1 MPHMRRRAFWSKED
15 HARTYRKGA
24 WAAPN
29 DRGAAADK
37 RNETF
42 LRAGSY
48 YQQMAGSLNLWRRT
62 WKMRVSR
69 ISALL
74 ITAMMIP
81 AISGCTTQGSPAPD
95 AVHQIEDDGPAVY
108 DDDPIAVEPQLDEDE
123 LDGDSDESNVQGE
136 IISAEPHKGSA
147 EWKKYLL
154 DLYRI
159 STERQ
164 T

>member
-1 MPHMRRRAFWSKED
+1 
-15 HARTYRKGA
+15 
-24 WAAPN
+24 
-29 DRGAAADK
+29 
-37 RNETF
+37 
-42 LRAGSY
+42 
-48 YQQMAGSLNLWRRT
+48 
-62 WKMRVSR
+62 MRVNR

-95 AVHQIEDDGPAVY
+95 AMHQIEDDGSAVY

-147 EWKKYLL
+147 E
-154 DLYRI
+154 
-159 STERQ
+159 
-164 T
+164 